1 MQDIMGFS
9 AGLLV
14 ARLVFGLSLAAHG
27 AQKLFGW
34 FGGYGLAGTGGFFE
48 QLGYRPG
55 KTFAAL
61 AGVAEFGGGL
71 LMALGLLG
79 PVGAALTISVMI
91 VAAVT
96 VHLGKGFFA
105 SGGGV
110 ELTFL
115 YAANRKGFVVSSYD
129 DEAVGTMSKN
139 EAGVPWIS
147 TVVLRPRIVYA
158 GGKTPTPDEEHALH
172 EAAHDGCF
180 IAQSVKTDVKV
191 EPAR

>member
-1 MQDIMGFS
+1 MSEHKVTLTWQRGDKPFDYQKYSRDHTWKFPGGHEMQAS
-9 AGLLV
+9 AAPAYLGNQNLV
-14 ARLVFGLSLAAHG
+14 DPEEAFVASLSSCH
-27 AQKLFGW
+27 
-34 FGGYGLAGTGGFFE
+34 
-48 QLGYRPG
+48 
-55 KTFAAL
+55 
-61 AGVAEFGGGL
+61 
-71 LMALGLLG
+71 M
-79 PVGAALTISVMI
+79 
-91 VAAVT
+91 
-96 VHLGKGFFA
+96 
-105 SGGGV
+105 
-110 ELTFL
+110 LTFL